1 MARFMYVS
9 FQSIQDSSQDS
20 KEVTQKKLCTRNY
33 SPQ

>member
-1 MARFMYVS
+1 MYVNV
-9 FQSIQDSSQDS
+9 QSIQDSNKDS